1 MRPRQAD
8 ALLLAATGVWGVSFV
23 AVKATLAYTT
33 PLALV
38 ALRFALAAV
47 VLAPGT
53 ALAHRP
59 SRGELSGGMLLAA
72 LIAVGF
78 ATQHEGLVYTTPSRS
93 AFLVAV
99 SSVLAPPIAFVALGQ
114 RTRWL
119 AVAGLAVA
127 GVGTYLLTAPQA
139 GGLNRGDVWTLGTAV
154 VFGAQI
160 VAVRELGIRYDAR
173 RLVWLQAAGTAL
185 VVGAAALLVERPHIR
200 WTAAFV
206 TLLVYCGIF
215 PTAVAFLW
223 QMRAQ
228 RHMSAARAA
237 LIFCFEPV
245 FAAAASWL
253 VLGERLAASQ
263 WAGGVLILV
272 AMLAVDL
279 PTGARA
285 ADRPSTDQRS

>member
-38 ALRFALAAV
+38 ALRFGLAAV

-53 ALAHRP
+53 AFAPRP
-59 SRGELSGGMLLAA
+59 SKGELSGGMLLAA
-72 LIAVGF
+72 LIAIGF

-93 AFLVAV
+93 AFLVAL
-99 SSVLAPPIAFVALGQ
+99 SSVVAPPIAFVVLGQ

-119 AVAGLAVA
+119 TLAGLGLA
-127 GVGTYLLTAPQA
+127 GVGTYLLTAPEA
-139 GGLNRGDVWTLGTAV
+139 GGLNRGDVWTLGTAL

-160 VAVRELGIRYDAR
+160 VVVRELGLRYDAR
-173 RLVWLQAAGTAL
+173 RLVWLQAAATAL
-185 VVGAAALLVERPHIR
+185 VVGAAALLVEPPHIR
-200 WTAAFV
+200 WTGAFV
-206 TLLVYCGIF
+206 ALLVYCAIF

-253 VLGERLAASQ
+253 VLGEHLTASQ
-263 WAGGVLILV
+263 WVGGVLILG

-279 PTGARA
+279 PAGPRA
-285 ADRPSTDQRS
+285 AARRRIDQPS